1 MEKTIMLL
9 TMLISF
15 LAINSFYAILPY
27 ISRKTLSFGISIPEN
42 VFNDP
47 KLICIRKKYRNLIIF
62 SGIISVTIIVFLFF
76 LPTITSTNAAIITNI
91 LIFLN
96 LLTNSWIY
104 LRAHKQIKALKIE
117 NKWQQSS
124 TQLITIETGFRNRKF
139 KSSPLWFA
147 IFLLIIATTI
157 AISFLVYETIPEKI
171 PLKFNISGQAT
182 NFVDKSYLVLL
193 YIPLVQ
199 SFMTLVFVFIYYIIS
214 KAKQQIDPGNP
225 QKTLQQSIIFRYR
238 WSVFIIITGLLILV
252 MLSLTQFTMIG
263 LIKIN
268 LLSILT
274 IVFSIL
280 ITIAALLL
288 SILTGQSGSRVKIK
302 ENEKRASIF
311 RDDDSYWKLGI
322 LYYNPKDPSIFIE
335 KRFGIGWTIN
345 FGRKASWFILLG
357 FLVVTGG
364 FILLSFLLA
373 S

>member
-42 VFNDP
+42 VFNNP
-47 KLICIRKKYRNLIIF
+47 KLISMRKKYRNLIIF
-62 SGIISVTIIVFLFF
+62 SGIISVTTIVFLIF

-96 LLTNSWIY
+96 LLTNSLIY
-104 LRAHKQIKALKIE
+104 LRAHQQLKTLKSE
-117 NKWQQSS
+117 NKWQQNA
-124 TQLITIETGFRNRKF
+124 TQLITIETGFRNRNF
-139 KSSPLWFA
+139 QSNPFWFT

-157 AISFLVYETIPEKI
+157 AISFFVYETIPEKI
-171 PLKFNISGQAT
+171 PLKFNISGEAT
-182 NFVDKSYLVLL
+182 NFVEKSYQVLL

-199 SFMTLVFVFIYYIIS
+199 SLMTLVIVFIYFIIS

-225 QKTLQQSIIFRYR
+225 QKTLHQSIIFRYR
-238 WSVFIIITGLLILV
+238 WSLFIIISGLLLLV
-252 MLSLTQFTMIG
+252 LLSFTQFTMIG
-263 LIKIN
+263 LIKSN
-268 LLSILT
+268 LLSIVT

-280 ITIAALLL
+280 IIIAALTL
-288 SILTGQSGSRVKIK
+288 SILTGQSGSRVKVK
-302 ENEKRASIF
+302 EPEKKAAIF
-311 RDDDSYWKLGI
+311 RDDDSYWKFGI
-322 LYYNPKDPSIFIE
+322 LYYNPEDPSIFIE

-357 FLVVTGG
+357 FLAVTGG